1 MCLDSGRRIEENRM
15 KRILSLLLAL
25 ALTLGLTACG
35 DSSAKWQEQYDL
47 GQKYLADGNYEEAI
61 LAFTAAIEI
70 DPKRAPAYVGRGDAY
85 LGRGSDEESLTA
97 AFADF
102 ETALSLDDTNAG
114 AYLGLAEVYIA
125 RDQFDEAMDILRR
138 GVEKTGDQRLSDR
151 LAELD
156 LSKIENY
163 ANINDSFKSLAYDP
177 ENKYSVPY
185 MWGTLGILYNTSMV
199 NETVD
204 SWNILWNEA
213 YKGQIIMY
221 DSSRDSMAVALR
233 KLGYSV
239 NTKNDSEI
247 QAAADALTA
256 QKPLV
261 KAYMTDAIKQAMI
274 GGSGALAVVYSGD
287 AMLCMEENED
297 LAYAVPK
304 EGSNMWFDSL
314 VVTKDCQ
321 NMDAAYRF
329 INFMCDPDV
338 AAKNSAYIGY
348 STPNKAALEKMD
360 AEMKNDPAYNPSS
373 EVIAKCEV
381 YLDLGDKTDLYNQ
394 LWEKVKLN

>member
-1 MCLDSGRRIEENRM
+1 MKKLLKSCAMALCFCLLFALVGCGGAGKQGQSTLRIYNWGDYIDPDVLQQFEDENPDIHVVYDTFDSNESM
-15 KRILSLLLAL
+15 LAKMD
-25 ALTLGLTACG
+25 GG
-35 DSSAKWQEQYDL
+35 VQYD
-47 GQKYLADGNYEEAI
+47 I
-61 LAFTAAIEI
+61 LVPSDYMIEKLI
-70 DPKRAPAYVGRGDAY
+70 
-85 LGRGSDEESLTA
+85 
-97 AFADF
+97 
-102 ETALSLDDTNAG
+102 
-114 AYLGLAEVYIA
+114 AE
-125 RDQFDEAMDILRR
+125 
-138 GVEKTGDQRLSDR
+138 DR

-163 ANINDSFKSLAYDP
+163 ANINDSFKSPAYDP

-204 SWNILWNEA
+204 SWNILWNDA

-287 AMLCMEENED
+287 AILCMDENED

-304 EGSNMWFDSL
+304 EGSNIWFDSL

-348 STPNKAALEKMD
+348 STPNKTALEKMD
-360 AEMKNDPAYNPSS
+360 ADIKNDPAYNPSA

>member
-1 MCLDSGRRIEENRM
+1 MKKLLKSCAMALCFCLLFALVGCGGAGKQGQSTLRIYNWGDYIDPDVLQQFEDENPDIHVVYDTFDSNESM
-15 KRILSLLLAL
+15 LAKMD
-25 ALTLGLTACG
+25 GG
-35 DSSAKWQEQYDL
+35 VQYD
-47 GQKYLADGNYEEAI
+47 I
-61 LAFTAAIEI
+61 LVPSDYMIEKLI
-70 DPKRAPAYVGRGDAY
+70 
-85 LGRGSDEESLTA
+85 
-97 AFADF
+97 
-102 ETALSLDDTNAG
+102 
-114 AYLGLAEVYIA
+114 AE
-125 RDQFDEAMDILRR
+125 
-138 GVEKTGDQRLSDR
+138 DR

-163 ANINDSFKSLAYDP
+163 ANINDSFKSPAYDP

-204 SWNILWNEA
+204 SWNILWNDA

-221 DSSRDSMAVALR
+221 DSSRDSLAVALR

-287 AMLCMEENED
+287 AILCMLC
-297 LAYAVPK
+297 PK
-304 EGSNMWFDSL
+304 
-314 VVTKDCQ
+314 
-321 NMDAAYRF
+321 
-329 INFMCDPDV
+329 
-338 AAKNSAYIGY
+338 
-348 STPNKAALEKMD
+348 KAATYGLT
-360 AEMKNDPAYNPSS
+360 AWSS
-373 EVIAKCEV
+373 PKTARIWTPPIALSTLCAIRT
-381 YLDLGDKTDLYNQ
+381 LPLKTLPISAIPRPTRPR
-394 LWEKVKLN
+394 WKKWTRI

>member
-1 MCLDSGRRIEENRM
+1 MKKLLKSCAMALCFCLLFALVGCGGAGKQGQSTLRIYNWGDYIDPDVLQQFEDENPDIHVVYDTFDSNESM
-15 KRILSLLLAL
+15 LAKMD
-25 ALTLGLTACG
+25 GG
-35 DSSAKWQEQYDL
+35 VQYD
-47 GQKYLADGNYEEAI
+47 I
-61 LAFTAAIEI
+61 LVPSDYMIEKLI
-70 DPKRAPAYVGRGDAY
+70 
-85 LGRGSDEESLTA
+85 
-97 AFADF
+97 
-102 ETALSLDDTNAG
+102 
-114 AYLGLAEVYIA
+114 AE
-125 RDQFDEAMDILRR
+125 
-138 GVEKTGDQRLSDR
+138 DR

-163 ANINDSFKSLAYDP
+163 ANINDSFKSPAYDP
-177 ENKYSVPY
+177 ENKYSIPY

-204 SWNILWNEA
+204 SWNILWNDA

-287 AMLCMEENED
+287 AILCMDENED

-304 EGSNMWFDSL
+304 EGSNIWFDSL

-360 AEMKNDPAYNPSS
+360 ADIKNDPAYNPSA

-381 YLDLGDKTDLYNQ
+381 YLDLGDKTDLFNQ

>member
-1 MCLDSGRRIEENRM
+1 MKKLLKSCAMALCFCLLFALVGCGGAGKQGQSTLRIYNWGDYIDPDVLQQFEDENPDIHVVYDTFDSNESM
-15 KRILSLLLAL
+15 LAKMD
-25 ALTLGLTACG
+25 GG
-35 DSSAKWQEQYDL
+35 VQYD
-47 GQKYLADGNYEEAI
+47 I
-61 LAFTAAIEI
+61 LVPSDYMIEKLI
-70 DPKRAPAYVGRGDAY
+70 
-85 LGRGSDEESLTA
+85 
-97 AFADF
+97 
-102 ETALSLDDTNAG
+102 
-114 AYLGLAEVYIA
+114 AE
-125 RDQFDEAMDILRR
+125 
-138 GVEKTGDQRLSDR
+138 DR

-163 ANINDSFKSLAYDP
+163 ANINDSFKSPAYDP

-204 SWNILWNEA
+204 SWNILWNDA

-221 DSSRDSMAVALR
+221 DSSRDSLAVALR

-287 AMLCMEENED
+287 AILCMDENED

-304 EGSNMWFDSL
+304 EGSNIWFDSL

-348 STPNKAALEKMD
+348 STPNKTALEKMD
-360 AEMKNDPAYNPSS
+360 ADIKNDPAYNPSA

-381 YLDLGDKTDLYNQ
+381 YLDLGDKTDLFNQ

>member
-1 MCLDSGRRIEENRM
+1 MKKLLKSCAMALCFCLLFALVGCGGAGKQGQSTLRIYNWGDYIDPDVLQQFEDENPDIHVVYDTFDSNESM
-15 KRILSLLLAL
+15 LAKMD
-25 ALTLGLTACG
+25 GG
-35 DSSAKWQEQYDL
+35 VQYD
-47 GQKYLADGNYEEAI
+47 I
-61 LAFTAAIEI
+61 LVPSDYMIEKLI
-70 DPKRAPAYVGRGDAY
+70 
-85 LGRGSDEESLTA
+85 
-97 AFADF
+97 
-102 ETALSLDDTNAG
+102 
-114 AYLGLAEVYIA
+114 AE
-125 RDQFDEAMDILRR
+125 
-138 GVEKTGDQRLSDR
+138 DR

-204 SWNILWNEA
+204 SWNILWNDA

-221 DSSRDSMAVALR
+221 DSSRDSLAVALR

-287 AMLCMEENED
+287 AILCMDENED

-304 EGSNMWFDSL
+304 EGSNIWFDSL

-348 STPNKAALEKMD
+348 STPNKTALEKMD
-360 AEMKNDPAYNPSS
+360 ADIKNDPAYNPSA